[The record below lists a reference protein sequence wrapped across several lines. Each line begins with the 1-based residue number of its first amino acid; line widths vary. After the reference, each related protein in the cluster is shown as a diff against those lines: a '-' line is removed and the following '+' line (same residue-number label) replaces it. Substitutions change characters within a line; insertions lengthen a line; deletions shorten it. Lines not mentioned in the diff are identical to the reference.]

1 MLQGP
6 KRDKMNDCL
15 FCKIIK
21 KEIPSTVVYEDQ
33 NVFAFR
39 DIHPQAKKHILV
51 VPKTHIPATAD
62 IKSNEVY
69 GYIFSAIN
77 KIAVQEG
84 MEKGGYRI
92 CINTGPDAGQTVSH
106 VHFHILGGER
116 ISDKMA

>member
-1 MLQGP
+1 
-6 KRDKMNDCL
+6 MNDCL

-39 DIHPQAKKHILV
+39 DIHPQTKKHILV
-51 VPKTHIPATAD
+51 VPKTHIPTTTD
-62 IKSNEVY
+62 IKSNEIY
-69 GYIFSAIN
+69 GHIFSAIT

-84 MEKGGYRI
+84 IEKSGYRI
-92 CINTGPDAGQTVSH
+92 CINNGPDAGQTVPH